1 MMNRNDL
8 RTVLIEAFTGAAE
21 ALSAAKAADM
31 PTPPLAAPAVSSD
44 PAAVTINGKVTVN
57 VPEAA
62 EILGIGRTTT
72 LKLMSDGDLRSIK
85 LGRRVLI
92 PVEAILDFVR
102 QETGSGT
109 PST

>member
-1 MMNRNDL
+1 M
-8 RTVLIEAFTGAAE
+8 
-21 ALSAAKAADM
+21 
-31 PTPPLAAPAVSSD
+31 
-44 PAAVTINGKVTVN
+44 TIHGKVAVN

-62 EILGIGRTTT
+62 EILGIGRTMT

-102 QETGSGT
+102 RDTGNGAL
-109 PST
+109 ST